1 MLYERNTENM
11 NTKID
16 YAAIREA
23 KQAMLQRFMQAKKQ
37 ADKRAANNEPDGMY
51 ADDSEVTDLA
61 RARMKT
67 RQRWLVGN

>member
-37 ADKRAANNEPDGMY
+37 AEKNGQIVAKPI
-51 ADDSEVTDLA
+51 
-61 RARMKT
+61 
-67 RQRWLVGN
+67 